1 MGFGK
6 KIVCVKLIWVNEYN
20 YAIEKVAYP
29 QRELLLMLLKDWN
42 IRCVLVALR
51 TSKRLH
57 VQQEAA
63 IRYPAHGTS
72 LSAHFQFSIHIC
84 VMCAPFMH
92 HRAYSLQSRR
102 TATRRPSSSLATT
115 LITFRNSCQLFT
127 YRIRVFAT
135 WSTRNARR
143 RSRSEREN
151 PSTFV
156 PWSVVLHICSALCMK
171 ITFNFKYPKVPSIH
185 YSPFVIS
192 KIMKRRNL
200 LLKVQRHAAGCR
212 FCSQQSSLVA
222 DRFWQSV
229 LCC

>member
-1 MGFGK
+1 M
-6 KIVCVKLIWVNEYN
+6 C
-20 YAIEKVAYP
+20 
-29 QRELLLMLLKDWN
+29 
-42 IRCVLVALR
+42 
-51 TSKRLH
+51 SKRR
-57 VQQEAA
+57 QYD
-63 IRYPAHGTS
+63 IP
-72 LSAHFQFSIHIC
+72 
-84 VMCAPFMH
+84 
-92 HRAYSLQSRR
+92 R
-102 TATRRPSSSLATT
+102 TARHLVPISNFPFIFVSCAHHSCTIARTLFSPHSKQTPFFVACDFLSCST

-222 DRFWQSV
+222 HRFWQSV